1 MKHKPIR
8 DVFIKTREI
17 TRGPKASVAGIALI
31 LLTAALLAIGQSNGT
46 VDRAEIT
53 ANGTFTSVPSADIG
67 QQSVGDCSSAQP
79 THCLDILSRYSVN
92 SFTGSLAGTSVSLQT
107 IARDDVTEKKAFQTN
122 TASFWGTLNG
132 LNGGF
137 STIAHVVADRSQCV
151 RNVTCPPSLI
161 PLEGKLVLIEGTG
174 TGELEGICGGG
185 SLKSLDPPDSGTEYH
200 LTLRFGKDCKASN

>member
-1 MKHKPIR
+1 MKYKSIR
-8 DVFIKTREI
+8 DVLIATRKI

-53 ANGTFTSVPSADIG
+53 ANGTFKSVPSANIA
-67 QQSVGDCSSAQP
+67 QQTVGD
-79 THCLDILSRYSVN
+79 LVILSRYSVN
-92 SFTGSLAGTSVSLQT
+92 SFTGSLVGTSVSLQT

-132 LNGGF
+132 LDGGF
-137 STIAHVVADRSQCV
+137 STVAHVVADRSQCV
-151 RNVTCPPSLI
+151 LGVPCPASLI
-161 PLEGKLVLIEGTG
+161 PLEGKLVIIEGTG

-185 SLKSLDPPDSGTEYH
+185 SLKSLVPPDSGTEYH

>member
-1 MKHKPIR
+1 MNHNTIR
-8 DVFIKTREI
+8 DVFIETRKI
-17 TRGPKASVAGIALI
+17 TRGSTASVAGIALI

-53 ANGTFTSVPSADIG
+53 ANGTFTSVPSANIG

-137 STIAHVVADRSQCV
+137 STIAQSHSTRRQTRDHRGHRHGRV
-151 RNVTCPPSLI
+151 RRHLWGRFIKKS
-161 PLEGKLVLIEGTG
+161 
-174 TGELEGICGGG
+174 G
-185 SLKSLDPPDSGTEYH
+185 SSRFRERVSPYASIRQGLQGQQLDEM
-200 LTLRFGKDCKASN
+200 N

>member
-1 MKHKPIR
+1 MKYKSIR
-8 DVFIKTREI
+8 DVLIETRKI
-17 TRGPKASVAGIALI
+17 TRGSTASAAGIALI
-31 LLTAALLAIGQSNGT
+31 LLTAALLAVGQSNGT

-53 ANGTFTSVPSADIG
+53 ANGTFKSVPSTNIA
-67 QQSVGDCSSAQP
+67 QQTVGD
-79 THCLDILSRYSVN
+79 LVILSRYSVN
-92 SFTGSLAGTSVSLQT
+92 SFTGSLVGTSVSLQT

-151 RNVTCPPSLI
+151 LGVPCPASLI
-161 PLEGKLVLIEGTG
+161 PLEGKLVIIEGTG

-185 SLKSLDPPDSGTEYH
+185 SLKSLVPPDSGTEYH
-200 LTLRFGKDCKASN
+200 LTVRFGKDCRASN

>member
-1 MKHKPIR
+1 MNHKAIR
-8 DVFIKTREI
+8 DVFIETRKI
-17 TRGPKASVAGIALI
+17 TRGPTASVAGVALI
-31 LLTAALLAIGQSNGT
+31 LLTAGLLAIGQSNGT

-53 ANGTFTSVPSADIG
+53 ASGTFTSVPSANIG
-67 QQSVGDCSSAQP
+67 QQTVGD
-79 THCLDILSRYSVN
+79 LVILSRYSVN

-137 STIAHVVADRSQCV
+137 STVAHVVADRSQCFLGIP
-151 RNVTCPPSLI
+151 CPASLI
-161 PLEGKLVLIEGTG
+161 PLEGKLVIIEGTG

-185 SLKSLDPPDSGTEYH
+185 SLKSLVPPDSGTEYH
-200 LTLRFGKDCKASN
+200 LTLRFGKDCRASN

>member
-1 MKHKPIR
+1 MKYKSIR
-8 DVFIKTREI
+8 DVLIATREI

-53 ANGTFTSVPSADIG
+53 ANGTFKSVPSANIA
-67 QQSVGDCSSAQP
+67 QQTVGD
-79 THCLDILSRYSVN
+79 LVILSRYSVN

-151 RNVTCPPSLI
+151 LGVPCPASLI
-161 PLEGKLVLIEGTG
+161 PLEGKLVIIEGTG

-185 SLKSLDPPDSGTEYH
+185 SLKSLVPPDSGTEYH
-200 LTLRFGKDCKASN
+200 LTVRFGKDCRASN